1 MNRMSF
7 PAFAGSLATYTDSTA
22 RGGTSNLGAGRGGS
36 KEIKGSRPHCC
47 DSHFGMFRSKRTN
60 KLGLGVHMSIS
71 VSGHTSGAKSSP
83 FFADSIH

>member
-1 MNRMSF
+1 MTL

-36 KEIKGSRPHCC
+36 RPHCC
-47 DSHFGMFRSKRTN
+47 DLHFGMFQSERTN

-71 VSGHTSGAKSSP
+71 VSGHTSGAESSP
-83 FFADSIH
+83 FCADSIY